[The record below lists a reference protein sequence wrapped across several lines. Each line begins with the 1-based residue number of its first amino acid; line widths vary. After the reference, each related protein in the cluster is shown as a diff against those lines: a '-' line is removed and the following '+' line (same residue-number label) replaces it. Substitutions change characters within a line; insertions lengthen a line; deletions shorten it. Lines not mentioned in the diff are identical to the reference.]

1 MKKPQ
6 LKLIEII
13 AKNLPTQQ
21 IQSSIN
27 SVVSGEDAILAGT
40 NEIKGEEVDPGKDYI
55 IGNSLIRDI
64 NHKGRLKRAFK
75 KLGKNGLILYCKQ
88 YMKND
93 SSELEQAINAAF

>member
-1 MKKPQ
+1 MR
-6 LKLIEII
+6 KLTGKII
-13 AKNLPTQQ
+13 IISFVTMM
-21 IQSSIN
+21 ISGSI
-27 SVVSGEDAILAGT
+27 ARLT
-40 NEIKGEEVDPGKDYI
+40 YKYI